1 MQRAFVFVVLL
12 ALLALP
18 GAAHAQTGELVLQ
31 VHREFG
37 YGGLDTRIRGR
48 FSLEVEGTEDL
59 ARVDFYVD
67 DELVGSVG
75 APPFRIEFRTD
86 DYPPGEHQLYAI
98 GETNSGAQLRSNE
111 TMRVFLTE
119 EQVNKATLD
128 LFVPL
133 IVAIA
138 GVVVLVFL
146 LQRFLNRNQEFKLGV
161 YGMAGGAVCKK
172 CGKPFSRHT
181 LSPNLLVGK
190 LERCPHCGKTAIVRR
205 ATPDQLAEA
214 EARMRAEEGG
224 GIAQSEESPEERL
237 RRQIEQSRYD

>member
-18 GAAHAQTGELVLQ
+18 SAAHAQTGELVLQ

-48 FSLEVEGTEDL
+48 FSLEVEGSEDL

-67 DELVGSVG
+67 DELIGSVG

-111 TMRVFLTE
+111 TVRVFLTE
-119 EQVNKATLD
+119 EQVNKAMLD

-133 IVAIA
+133 LAAIA
-138 GVVVLVFL
+138 VIGALSVLL
-146 LQRFLNRNQEFKLGV
+146 PRILRRGKSFKLGQ
-161 YGMAGGAVCKK
+161 YGIAGGAVCKK
-172 CGKPFSRHT
+172 CGKPFSRHM
-181 LSPNLLVGK
+181 LSPNLFVGK
-190 LERCPHCGKTAIVRR
+190 LERCPHCGKTAIIRR

-214 EARMRAEEGG
+214 ETRMQAEEGG
-224 GIAQSEESPEERL
+224 GMAQSDESPEERL